1 MSPQRTDEG
10 KFMRT
15 SFSLDHRDGLAR
27 AGVVTTARG
36 TFTTPTF
43 MPVGTRG
50 AVKHLSSADMEDLGA
65 QVILANNYHLML
77 RPGADIVES
86 LGGIHAMADWHG
98 HTLTDSGGYQV
109 FSLEPKISDEGAVF
123 KSVYD
128 GDRIMMTP
136 EGAVDTQISIGAD
149 IQMVLDVCAALPSS
163 DAIIREALDRTVLW
177 AGRAR
182 EHFLAH
188 PTASQKQAQF
198 GIVQGGL
205 DLAMRKESAER
216 TIEIGFDG
224 YAVGGL
230 SVGEH
235 RSEWHE
241 PLLAATGALP
251 VDQPRYFMGLGDPAG
266 IVDAVARGID
276 IFDCV
281 LPTRLARHGTLLT
294 NEGRVNLTRREFA
307 TDDQPI
313 DPEGPASRWSRGY
326 LRHLLAVKEPTAA
339 RILTMHNLWWL
350 LRFVD
355 DMRTAIAE
363 ERFEAFAADVY
374 ERWG

>member
-1 MSPQRTDEG
+1 
-10 KFMRT
+10 MRT
-15 SFSLDHRDGLAR
+15 SFDLEHQDGLAR
-27 AGVVTTARG
+27 AGTVTTARG
-36 TFTTPTF
+36 TFTTPCF

-50 AVKHLSSADMEDLGA
+50 AIKHLSSADMEVLGA

-77 RPGADIVES
+77 RPGADIVS
-86 LGGIHAMADWHG
+86 KLGGLGRMADWSG

-109 FSLEPKISDEGAVF
+109 FSLEPKIDDTGAVF

-128 GDRIMMTP
+128 GSTHTMTP
-136 EGAVDTQISIGAD
+136 ENAVASQIAIGAD
-149 IQMVLDVCAALPSS
+149 IQMVLDVCSALPSS
-163 DAIIREALDRTVLW
+163 DAVIREALDRTILW

-182 EHFLAH
+182 ESFLAH
-188 PTASQKQAQF
+188 ETASEWQSQF

-205 DLAMRKESAER
+205 DIGMRRESAER
-216 TIEIGFDG
+216 TIGVGFDG

-241 PLLAATGALP
+241 PLLAATEALP
-251 VDQPRYFMGLGDPAG
+251 HDQPRYFMGLGDPSG

-276 IFDCV
+276 MFDCV
-281 LPTRLARHGTLLT
+281 LPTRLARHGTMLT
-294 NEGRVNLTRREFA
+294 SQGRVNLTRAEFA
-307 TDDQPI
+307 DSDEPI
-313 DPEGPASRWSRGY
+313 DPEGPASRWSKGY
-326 LRHLLAVKEPTAA
+326 LRHLLQVKEPTGA
-339 RILTMHNLWWL
+339 RLLTMHNLWWL

-363 ERFEAFAADVY
+363 QRFEAFAADVH
-374 ERWG
+374 ELWA